1 VRPSCL
7 QSDRVEIEEN
17 INGEV
22 LNWLRQIFD
31 ATDIDQGGFLDMQ
44 EFMNAFQGTSLGIDR
59 FLNVDHVQAS
69 L

>member
-1 VRPSCL
+1 MRPSCL

-44 EFMNAFQGTSLGIDR
+44 EFMNAFQGTSLGID
-59 FLNVDHVQAS
+59 S
-69 L
+69 